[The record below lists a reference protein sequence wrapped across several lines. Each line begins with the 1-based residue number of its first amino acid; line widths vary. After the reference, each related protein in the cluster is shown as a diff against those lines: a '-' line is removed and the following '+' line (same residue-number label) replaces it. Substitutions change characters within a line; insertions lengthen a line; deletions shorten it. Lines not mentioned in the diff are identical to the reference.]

1 MDKTCHPTGQPTPHA
16 SKNKLPA
23 MDKYSKYESKKIYT
37 QRLQTTVTPREHW
50 AISKTTMR
58 RPNGT

>member
-1 MDKTCHPTGQPTPHA
+1 
-16 SKNKLPA
+16 
-23 MDKYSKYESKKIYT
+23 MDKYSKYVSKKIYT
-37 QRLQTTVTPREHW
+37 QRLQTTVTSPRGEHW